1 MNNRG
6 VPKTIYKMLE
16 TAHTD
21 ETVFPPTTL
30 YKEGW
35 MLRIILQIQ
44 SEGIECLPFTFLP
57 GARRFSE
64 ALIGSPFLHRWRGDQ
79 LAENVTH
86 LDGVIGH
93 FNFRPETKAGLVF
106 TADSKQFVAIEA
118 KIFAHLS
125 KGTTNAP
132 DYDQAARTVA
142 CIAWTIKQSYRTA
155 QDFESLGFYVVAP
168 RVQIREGI
176 FSSQIS
182 EFSIK
187 KKVERRISAYS
198 GDKRKYAELQTWY
211 RDFFIP
217 TLKHMKIDCVAW
229 EDVVEAID
237 EPDVREVYDRCL
249 RFNARKTRREAETE

>member
-1 MNNRG
+1 MTNRG

-16 TAHTD
+16 MAHTD

-35 MLRIILQIQ
+35 MLRIVLSAQ
-44 SEGIECLPFTFLP
+44 SEGIKCLPFTFLP
-57 GARRFSE
+57 GARWFSE
-64 ALIGSPFLHRWRGDQ
+64 ALIDSPFLRRWRGDP

-86 LDGVIGH
+86 LDGAIGH
-93 FNFRPETKAGLVF
+93 FYFRPGTKAGLII
-106 TADSKQFVAIEA
+106 TADATQFDVTEA
-118 KIFAHLS
+118 KMFAHFS
-125 KGTTNAP
+125 PKVTNASY
-132 DYDQAARTVA
+132 YDQAARNVA
-142 CIAWTIKQSYRTA
+142 CIAWAIGQADKPVA
-155 QDFESLGFYVVAP
+155 DFESLGFYVVAP

-182 EFSIK
+182 GSSIK

-217 TLKHMKIDCVAW
+217 TLKHIEIDCVAW
-229 EDVVEAID
+229 EDIVEAID
-237 EPDVREVYDRCL
+237 EPDVREFYDRCL
-249 RFNARKTRREAETE
+249 RFNVRKTRRG

>member
-16 TAHTD
+16 TADTD

-44 SEGIECLPFTFLP
+44 SEGVNCLPFSFLP
-57 GARRFSE
+57 GARWFSE
-64 ALIGSPFLHRWRGDQ
+64 ALIDSPFLRRWEKDP
-79 LAENVTH
+79 LAEGVTQ
-86 LDGVIGH
+86 LDGAIGH
-93 FNFRPETKAGLVF
+93 FDFRPETKVGIIIN
-106 TADSKQFVAIEA
+106 ADATQFVVTEA
-118 KIFAHLS
+118 KMFAHLS
-125 KGTTNAP
+125 PKVTNASY
-132 DYDQAARTVA
+132 YDQAARNVA
-142 CIAWTIKQSYRTA
+142 CIAWAIGQADKPVE
-155 QDFESLGFYVVAP
+155 DFESLGFYVVAP

-182 EFSIK
+182 ESSIK
-187 KKVERRISAYS
+187 KKVERRIDAYS

-217 TLKHMKIDCVAW
+217 TLKHMEIDCVAW

-237 EPDVREVYDRCL
+237 DSDVREFYDRCL